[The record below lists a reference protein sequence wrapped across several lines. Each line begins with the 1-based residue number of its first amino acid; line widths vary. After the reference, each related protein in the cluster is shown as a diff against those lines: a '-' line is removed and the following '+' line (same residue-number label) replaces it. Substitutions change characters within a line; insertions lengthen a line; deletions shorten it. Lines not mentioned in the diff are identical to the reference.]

1 MPIESLPNFKV
12 IRKNNQIKEILTKN
26 LTPGVTVY
34 GEKLVRIGKSEYRVW
49 DPKRSKL
56 AAAVFKGLDNL
67 NLNSNS
73 TVLYLG
79 AATGTTV
86 SHISDIVTNGLIFA
100 VEFSPFV
107 TYNLVLLAE
116 KRKNILPVFGDANKP
131 EEYYNTVLASDFLF
145 QDVAQP
151 NQVEILLKNVRFFLK
166 KNGEA
171 LLSVKARS
179 IDISSKPHKIFSKV
193 NKELSRCFDD
203 VKQYILD
210 PFEKDHSLFYCK
222 KLKH

>member
-1 MPIESLPNFKV
+1 MSIESLPNFKV

-107 TYNLVLLAE
+107 IYNLVLLAE
-116 KRKNILPVFGDANKP
+116 KRKNILPVFSDANKP